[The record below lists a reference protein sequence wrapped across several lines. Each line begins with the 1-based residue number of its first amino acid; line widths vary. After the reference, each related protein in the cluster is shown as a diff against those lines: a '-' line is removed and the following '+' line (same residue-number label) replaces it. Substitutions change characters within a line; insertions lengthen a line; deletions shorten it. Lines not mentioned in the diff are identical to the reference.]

1 MKVAA
6 GWMGQQFSK
15 YNNRYRSIQ
24 NIMNNNWKIYMLT
37 MISFLI
43 GTSQFV
49 IVGILDKVAA
59 SAGVSVATAGQLITA
74 FAFASAIGTPFVMVA
89 TAKLDQRR
97 QLLLA
102 LAIFLF
108 GIAIILVLPGFSF
121 LMVSRI
127 VMGVGTGV
135 FVVTAYAI
143 TAKLASPGRQGEA
156 MSNISMGFSASLVF
170 GVPIGRIITAAY
182 DWQTIFWGIG
192 FLSLLGTLAVARLL
206 PVLSGATPSPLAK
219 QFALLKRPSIA
230 AALGMTFFVFIG
242 YSVVNTYITPFLTAL
257 RPMSEQEISSVL
269 FVLGIASLI
278 GSKLGGLLA
287 DRFGTPR
294 TLIGSMAVQTL
305 SLALVSVTSGSVSFT
320 ILLIMLWATSA
331 WTFGLTQSFNIVSLA
346 PEASGIMLSLNS
358 SFVQLGFAVGAGI
371 GGIAMGGSSIMI
383 VSWLGAAAIAIAL
396 CIAVVSFGFS
406 RLKYRPCS
414 E

>member
-1 MKVAA
+1 
-6 GWMGQQFSK
+6 
-15 YNNRYRSIQ
+15 
-24 NIMNNNWKIYMLT
+24 MLT

-74 FAFASAIGTPFVMVA
+74 FALASAIGTPLVMVA
-89 TAKLDQRR
+89 TAKLDQRK

-102 LAIFLF
+102 LAIFLL
-108 GIAIILVLPGFSF
+108 GIAATLALPGFGF
-121 LMVSRI
+121 LMASRVI
-127 VMGVGTGV
+127 LGVGTGA

-170 GVPIGRIITAAY
+170 GVPIGRVITAAY

-192 FLSLLGTLAVARLL
+192 FFSLLGSLAVARLL
-206 PVLSGATPSPLAK
+206 PAMSGETPAPLGK
-219 QFALLKRPSIA
+219 QFALLKRPNIA

-242 YSVVNTYITPFLTAL
+242 YSVVNTYITPFLASV
-257 RPMSEQEISSVL
+257 RPMSEQEMSSIL
-269 FVLGIASLI
+269 FALGIASLI
-278 GSKLGGLLA
+278 GSKLGGFLA
-287 DRFGTPR
+287 DRLGIPR
-294 TLIGSMAVQTL
+294 TLLGSLVVQTL
-305 SLALVSVTSGSVSFT
+305 SLALVSVTSGSVSVT

-331 WTFGLTQSFNIVSLA
+331 WTFGLTQSFNIVSLV

-358 SFVQLGFAVGAGI
+358 SFVQLGFAAGAGI
-371 GGIAMGGSSIMI
+371 GGIAVGGSSVMI
-383 VSWLGAAAIAIAL
+383 VSWMGAAAVAFAL
-396 CIAVVSFGFS
+396 CVAVVSFSFS
-406 RLKYRPCS
+406 RSRYQACGD
-414 E
+414 